1 MASSQLENRSNVST
15 TRVLVTFV
23 FAVILCVGSVVCAQ
37 GQDAQPNNTDES
49 WTATTQTSV
58 VNTNPSRTMESHAKS
73 GNRSVD
79 KLRVEKLDLNG
90 RYQPVSETE
99 TETVRADPTTT
110 RTVVRTYRWD
120 GNGQRNLTKV
130 TEEEARSS
138 ASGHAQVV
146 RTTSNCDE
154 YENIQVMEREVVD
167 IRQASL
173 NAQETKTTFYLL
185 DANGVLTPSMQTQ
198 ELQNRSADHT
208 VEMKKTT
215 LVPGSSGNWEVSEVR
230 ESTIKE
236 DGKTR
241 TSEERVWDSDSEG
254 RLSEASRTVGKET
267 ETAAGERNST
277 VEKYST
283 EIPGVTPD
291 GGLHLNLRVT
301 TVQKRDSGVETSEK
315 LVEQPNPGDR
325 DASLQVSA
333 KTESIVQYGA
343 SSAQQTQTLEMR
355 DINGAFNVVS
365 VEARKSDQ
373 IPAE

>member
-1 MASSQLENRSNVST
+1 MASSQPENRSNVSA

-58 VNTNPSRTMESHAKS
+58 VNTNPSRTTESHAKS

-79 KLRVEKLDLNG
+79 KLRVEELDLNG

-120 GNGQRNLTKV
+120 GNGQRNQTKV
-130 TEEEARSS
+130 TEGEARSS

-167 IRQASL
+167 IRQASP

-185 DANGVLTPSMQTQ
+185 DANGDLTPSMQTR

-215 LVPGSSGNWEVSEVR
+215 LMPGSSGNWEVSEVK

-236 DGKTR
+236 DGKNR

-254 RLSEASRTVGKET
+254 RLSEVSRTVGKET

-277 VEKYST
+277 IEKYST
-283 EIPGVTPD
+283 EMPGVTPD

-301 TVQKRDSGVETSEK
+301 TVQKRDSSMETSEK
-315 LVEQPNPGDR
+315 LVEQPNPGDPH
-325 DASLQVSA
+325 AGLQVSA

-355 DINGAFNVVS
+355 DVNGAFNVVS
-365 VEARKSDQ
+365 VEVRKSDH

>member
-1 MASSQLENRSNVST
+1 MSSSQPENRSNVSA

-23 FAVILCVGSVVCAQ
+23 FAVILCVGSVVFAQ
-37 GQDAQPNNTDES
+37 GQDAQPNNTDDS

-73 GNRSVD
+73 GYRSVD
-79 KLRVEKLDLNG
+79 KLRVEDFDLNG

-99 TETVRADPTTT
+99 KETVQVDPTTT
-110 RTVVRTYRWD
+110 QTVTRTYNWD
-120 GNGQRNLTKV
+120 VNGKRNLTQV

-138 ASGHAQVV
+138 ASGDAQVM
-146 RTTSNCDE
+146 RTTSNYDE
-154 YENIQVMEREVVD
+154 YGNIQVMEREFVD
-167 IRQASL
+167 TKQASP
-173 NAQETKTTFYLL
+173 NAQETKTTFHLL
-185 DANGVLTPSMQTQ
+185 DANGVLTPSMQIQ
-198 ELQNRSADHT
+198 ELQNRSAGHT
-208 VEMKKTT
+208 VEMKKTS
-215 LVPGSSGNWEVSEVR
+215 LVPGSSGNWEVSEVK
-230 ESTIKE
+230 ENTIKE
-236 DGKTR
+236 DGKNR
-241 TSEERVWDSDSEG
+241 TNEESVWDSDSEG
-254 RLSEASRTVGKET
+254 RLSEVSRTVGKET

-291 GGLHLNLRVT
+291 GSLHLNLRVT

-315 LVEQPNPGDR
+315 LVEQPNPGDPG
-325 DASLQVSA
+325 AGLQVSA

-343 SSAQQTQTLEMR
+343 SSAQQTQTIEMR
-355 DINGAFNVVS
+355 DVNGAFNVVS